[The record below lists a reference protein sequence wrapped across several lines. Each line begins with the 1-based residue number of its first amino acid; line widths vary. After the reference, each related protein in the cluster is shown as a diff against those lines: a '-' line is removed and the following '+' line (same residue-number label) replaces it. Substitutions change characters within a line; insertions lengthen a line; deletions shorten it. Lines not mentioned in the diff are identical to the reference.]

1 MEVLSEQSL
10 QLKLQCVGFPPECLG
25 FKSPRCWWGPREEIF
40 WHLNSKRIT
49 TDWPRKLQSYQQ
61 CIVGFFPQPL
71 PGIGAGG
78 YPRST
83 CFNQPILIRHPRV
96 QAWSSIVFTAL
107 TSLRTSRFTSPA
119 SRPLVRTRTHELK
132 RRG

>member
-1 MEVLSEQSL
+1 MMY
-10 QLKLQCVGFPPECLG
+10 QLPNIINSIIRINNGTIISTITVAQTVVRWLPTRVSG

-83 CFNQPILIRHPRV
+83 CFN
-96 QAWSSIVFTAL
+96 
-107 TSLRTSRFTSPA
+107 
-119 SRPLVRTRTHELK
+119 
-132 RRG
+132 